1 MSNIMAVLFNGIAQI
16 EYDRDKA
23 LPEQQ
28 RQYLEKMDKK
38 MDAGIALGE
47 QAIATPDVNQRA
59 QFVAQSLAQAIKD
72 DNEAMAAALT
82 SWLASRLPELKQ
94 VKMEEA
100 EGEAGISIELV
111 FDEEYGSQVAVQFN
125 GLH

>member
-1 MSNIMAVLFNGIAQI
+1 MSNIMAVLLNGIAQL

-28 RQYLEKMDKK
+28 RQYLDKMDEKM
-38 MDAGIALGE
+38 ATGITLGE
-47 QAIATPDVNQRA
+47 QAIAEPDINQRA
-59 QFVAQSLAQAIKD
+59 QFVAQNLAQAIKD
-72 DNEAMAAALT
+72 DNESMAAALT

-94 VKMEEA
+94 VKMNEA
-100 EGEAGISIELV
+100 EDGISIELV

>member
-1 MSNIMAVLFNGIAQI
+1 MSNIMAVLFNGIAQM

-28 RQYLEKMDKK
+28 RQYLEKMDEK
-38 MDAGIALGE
+38 MDAGITLGD
-47 QAIATPDVNQRA
+47 QAIADPDVNQRA

-72 DNEAMAAALT
+72 DKESMAAALT
-82 SWLASRLPELKQ
+82 SWLASRMPELKQ

-100 EGEAGISIELV
+100 EAGISIELV
-111 FDEEYGSQVAVQFN
+111 FDEEYGNQVAVQFN